1 MKNKKI
7 SLTTYNNQRI
17 ELDLF
22 EQASKTLAIYFPG
35 HSYTKLAPLIFYGNN
50 QAKELLFDTL
60 VLEYPFQLNNS
71 DFNFDNYN
79 LLLDDLKKLIK
90 NIYKNYSYEKLVFIG
105 KSLGTLFQNDLSN
118 YFSEFNIYNVFLTP
132 LRGIL
137 NKLSKSPSLFV
148 FGGNDPH
155 FSIDDFNSICRK
167 VDFLYF
173 KNANHSLN
181 SDNTID
187 SIEILIETTEGIKK
201 FLREINLN

>member
-7 SLTTYNNQRI
+7 SFTTYNNQMM

-22 EQASKTLAIYFPG
+22 EQDSKTLVIFFPG

-137 NKLSKSPSLFV
+137 NKLSNSPSLFI

-167 VDFLYF
+167 VDLLYF

-187 SIEILIETTEGIKK
+187 SIEILNETTKGIKK